1 MQFTFPPYTTQVKF
15 TNEIAARLVDLTKS
29 HMTSPVL
36 NELERMER
44 DARAG
49 AVFLLNFEQSNTSD
63 LAVHAASNADRRCPL
78 RHVIMESQYFAGHQV
93 NEVKDIVRD
102 AVFHLS

>member
-1 MQFTFPPYTTQVKF
+1 MQIKFPTFTTQVKF
-15 TNEIAARLVDLTKS
+15 TNEIAARLVDLTKT

-63 LAVHAASNADRRCPL
+63 LANHASTNADRRRPL
-78 RHVIMESQYFAGHQV
+78 RYVIMEGQYFTSHQV
-93 NEVKDIVRD
+93 NQVKEV
-102 AVFHLS
+102 AGQTVFHLS

>member
-1 MQFTFPPYTTQVKF
+1 MQIKFPAFATQVKF

-63 LAVHAASNADRRCPL
+63 LAVHAASNADRRRPL
-78 RHVIMESQYFAGHQV
+78 RHVIMEGQYFTSHQV
-93 NEVKDIVRD
+93 NQVKEV
-102 AVFHLS
+102 AGQTVFHLS